1 MSARSQ
7 RFRVQFKKLVI
18 DSSMEQWFFCF
29 WLYEA
34 RLHQNMN
41 VIVLP
46 KNQNMK
52 FIYAF
57 IHKNQRSNMTWWVN
71 TNSTSNIMYVA
82 YTMANKYVILIPPL

>member
-7 RFRVQFKKLVI
+7 RFRVQFKKLVM
-18 DSSMEQWFFCF
+18 DSSTERCFFVFGYMRDCTK
-29 WLYEA
+29 
-34 RLHQNMN
+34 NMN
-41 VIVLP
+41 MIVLP

>member
-1 MSARSQ
+1 
-7 RFRVQFKKLVI
+7 
-18 DSSMEQWFFCF
+18 
-29 WLYEA
+29 
-34 RLHQNMN
+34 MN

-82 YTMANKYVILIPPL
+82 YTMANKYVILIPPLWPNSNYSEKNLQRITNSKFG